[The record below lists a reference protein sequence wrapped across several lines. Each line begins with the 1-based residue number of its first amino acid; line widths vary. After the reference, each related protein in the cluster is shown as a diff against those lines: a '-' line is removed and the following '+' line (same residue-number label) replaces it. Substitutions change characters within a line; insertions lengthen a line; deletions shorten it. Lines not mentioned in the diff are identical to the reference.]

1 MKPLFKLVCTSVTS
15 LVLLTGCKET
25 TSQKSVSA
33 PIAVQTIQVT
43 EADHPL
49 WISLLGQAEG
59 SREVDIKAQ
68 VNGSLK
74 HIRFK
79 EGTAVKTGDILYEID
94 PAPFEAQLNL
104 ARANTQSARAELQN
118 ATKTFE
124 RSKQLI
130 KTGAISQQTFDAD
143 KRALDVAKAKHL
155 AAQASER
162 DASIDLGWTKVRAP
176 VDGRIEKSLVNPGTL
191 ISAQSTLLTQITQHD
206 DVRVNFAPSSR
217 ALDGATIT
225 PENLVR
231 ILDEQGHL
239 TPATLDYV
247 AQSINP
253 QTSTRTMR
261 ARLPQG
267 SQILP
272 GDFVRVQL
280 MIGTRKNAVLVPQ
293 KAVRQLPDGTYSVFV
308 FKDGKAVQ
316 QPIKVDRWTGPD
328 WIATEGLKTGDRVI
342 TNQQLKLRNGLK
354 VRLDK
359 QAS

>member
-1 MKPLFKLVCTSVTS
+1 MKPFLRLVCASVTA
-15 LVLLTGCKET
+15 LALLTGCKET
-25 TSQKSVSA
+25 PSKKTVST

-43 EADHPL
+43 ENDHPL

-68 VNGSLK
+68 VSGSLK
-74 HIRFK
+74 HIRFTD
-79 EGTAVKTGDILYEID
+79 GSAVKAGDILYEID

-104 ARANTQSARAELQN
+104 ARANTQSARAELSN

-130 KTGAISQQTFDAD
+130 RTGAISQQSYDAD
-143 KRALDVAKAKHL
+143 KRALDVAKAKYQ

-162 DASIDLGWTKVRAP
+162 DASIDLSWTKVRAP
-176 VDGRIEKSLVNPGTL
+176 VDGQIEKSLVNPGAL
-191 ISAQSTLLTQITQHD
+191 INAQSTLLTKITQHD
-206 DVRVNFAPSSR
+206 NVRVNFAPSSR

-225 PENLVR
+225 TNNAVR

-239 TPATLDYV
+239 IPATLDFV

-261 ARLPQG
+261 ARLDQATG
-267 SQILP
+267 IIP

-280 MIGTRKNAVLVPQ
+280 MIGTRKNAVLIPQ
-293 KAVRQLPDGTYSVFV
+293 KTVRQLPDGTYSVFV
-308 FKDGKAVQ
+308 FKDGKAIQ

-328 WIATEGLKTGDRVI
+328 WIATEGLKTGDLVI
-342 TNQQLKLRNGLK
+342 TNQQLKLRNGLT

-359 QAS
+359 QDS